1 MNKEPRHMWEE
12 CLQIIKDN
20 ISPEQYNV
28 SFAYVDFFAYKDGKL
43 CLSVPSA
50 FVQEFI
56 ESNYS
61 ELMRKVFTRVFGQR
75 ILLYYKILEVKNPH
89 TDIQISAQNTNGP
102 QITNGV
108 QLRPANQTPDTLVAP
123 RVNDLDSQLRV
134 SYNFDNY
141 IEGESNLLARTVGQ
155 SIAKNP
161 AKTFNPFFV
170 YGPSGCGKTHLV
182 NAIGLRI
189 KELHPNMRVLYLSAH
204 LFTVQYMDAVKQN
217 KVTDFI
223 AFYQT
228 IDTLIID
235 DIHELSGKTGTQQAF
250 FHIFN
255 HLHLNGK
262 QIILTCD
269 RPPIAIAGLE
279 ERLLTRFKWGLQAE
293 IEKPT
298 RLMRFNILNAKVH
311 NEGLR
316 IPENVL
322 NFISEKLNESVR
334 DLEGIIN
341 SLMAYSVVYNCDINM
356 NLLKKIMPKFV
367 DITEKTLSVDD
378 VKRKTC
384 EFFKVK
390 EDVIDSRSRRQPISY
405 IRQLIIYL
413 SSIHTEASQPQIGLN
428 IGGRN
433 HTTVIHSINQIKN
446 LIETDEK
453 TRNDIK
459 EIEKLLAIK

>member
-1 MNKEPRHMWEE
+1 
-12 CLQIIKDN
+12 
-20 ISPEQYNV
+20 
-28 SFAYVDFFAYKDGKL
+28 
-43 CLSVPSA
+43 
-50 FVQEFI
+50 
-56 ESNYS
+56 
-61 ELMRKVFTRVFGQR
+61 
-75 ILLYYKILEVKNPH
+75 
-89 TDIQISAQNTNGP
+89 
-102 QITNGV
+102 
-108 QLRPANQTPDTLVAP
+108 
-123 RVNDLDSQLRV
+123 
-134 SYNFDNY
+134 
-141 IEGESNLLARTVGQ
+141 
-155 SIAKNP
+155 
-161 AKTFNPFFV
+161 
-170 YGPSGCGKTHLV
+170 
-182 NAIGLRI
+182 
-189 KELHPNMRVLYLSAH
+189 
-204 LFTVQYMDAVKQN
+204 
-217 KVTDFI
+217 
-223 AFYQT
+223 
-228 IDTLIID
+228 
-235 DIHELSGKTGTQQAF
+235 
-250 FHIFN
+250 
-255 HLHLNGK
+255 
-262 QIILTCD
+262 
-269 RPPIAIAGLE
+269 
-279 ERLLTRFKWGLQAE
+279 
-293 IEKPT
+293 
-298 RLMRFNILNAKVH
+298 MRFNILNAKVH

-390 EDVIDSRSRRQPISY
+390 EDVIDSRSRKQPISY

>member
-1 MNKEPRHMWEE
+1 MNKDPRHMWEE
-12 CLQIIKDN
+12 CLQIFRDN
-20 ISPEQYNV
+20 ISAEQYNV
-28 SFAYVDFFAYKDGKL
+28 SFAYVDFCAYQDGNL
-43 CLSVPSA
+43 CISVPSD
-50 FVQEFI
+50 FIKDFI
-56 ESNYS
+56 ENNYS
-61 ELMRKVFTRVFGQR
+61 DLMRKTFLRVFECKIR
-75 ILLYYKILEVKNPH
+75 LYYKVLEVKQPK
-89 TDIQISAQNTNGP
+89 TEITVEAPNTNGP
-102 QITNGV
+102 QIKNGSQV
-108 QLRPANQTPDTLVAP
+108 RNANEAPDQLMAPAVA
-123 RVNDLDSQLRV
+123 DLDSQLRI
-134 SYNFDNY
+134 SYNFDNF
-141 IEGESNLLARTVGQ
+141 IEGESNLLARSIGK
-155 SIAKNP
+155 SIAERP

-170 YGPSGCGKTHLV
+170 HGPSGCGKTHLV

-189 KELHPNMRVLYLSAH
+189 KELHPEMRVLYLSAH

-255 HLHLNGK
+255 HLHINGK

-269 RPPIAIAGLE
+269 RSPIQIVGLE

-298 RLMRFNILNAKVH
+298 RTLRYNILNAKVH

-316 IPENVL
+316 IPEKVL
-322 NFISEKLNESVR
+322 SFISEKVNESVR

-341 SLMAYSVVYNCDINM
+341 SLMAHSVVYNCEIDM
-356 NLLKKIMPKFV
+356 KLLQRIMPKFV
-367 DITEKTLSVDD
+367 EIQDKAITIDD

-384 EFFKVK
+384 QYFNVKV
-390 EDVIDSRSRRQPISY
+390 DDIDSRSRKQPISY

-413 SSIHTEASQPQIGLN
+413 SSIHTESSQLQIGLN
-428 IGGRN
+428 VGNRN
-433 HTTVIHSINQIKN
+433 HATVIHSINQIKN
-446 LIETDEK
+446 LVETDEK
-453 TRNDIK
+453 TRIDIN
-459 EIEKLLAIK
+459 EIEKLLSI

>member
-75 ILLYYKILEVKNPH
+75 ILLYYKILEVKNPP
-89 TDIQISAQNTNGP
+89 TDIQVSAQNTNGP
-102 QITNGV
+102 QITNGM
-108 QLRPANQTPDTLVAP
+108 QMRPANQTPDTLVAP

-356 NLLKKIMPKFV
+356 NLLNKIMPKFV

>member
-1 MNKEPRHMWEE
+1 MWEE
-12 CLQIIKDN
+12 CLQIIRDN
-20 ISPEQYNV
+20 ISAEQYNV
-28 SFAYVDFFAYKDGKL
+28 SFAYVDFFAYKDGNL
-43 CLSVPSA
+43 CISVPSD
-50 FVQEFI
+50 FIKDFI

-61 ELMRKVFTRVFGQR
+61 DLMRKTFLRVFGTKIR
-75 ILLYYKILEVKNPH
+75 LYYKVLEVKKPK
-89 TDIQISAQNTNGP
+89 TEVTVEAQTTNGP
-102 QITNGV
+102 QIKNGQQV
-108 QLRPANQTPDTLVAP
+108 RFANESPDLLMAPAVS
-123 RVNDLDSQLRV
+123 DLDSQLCLTY
-134 SYNFDNY
+134 SFDNY
-141 IEGESNLLARTVGQ
+141 IEGKSNLLARSIGQ
-155 SIAKNP
+155 SIAEHP

-170 YGPSGCGKTHLV
+170 HGPSGCGKTHLV

-189 KELHPNMRVLYLSAH
+189 KELHPEMRVLYLSAH

-298 RLMRFNILNAKVH
+298 RSLRFDILSAKVH
-311 NEGLR
+311 HDGLR
-316 IPENVL
+316 IPNTVLEAISENV
-322 NFISEKLNESVR
+322 KDSVR

-341 SLMAYSVVYNCDINM
+341 SLMAFSVTWNCEIDM
-356 NLLKKIMPKFV
+356 KLLQKILPKFV
-367 DITEKTLSVDD
+367 EVRDKKLTVDEIKEKAC
-378 VKRKTC
+378 K
-384 EFFKVK
+384 FFKVNMS
-390 EDVIDSRSRRQPISY
+390 DIDSRCRKQPIAY
-405 IRQLIIYL
+405 IRQLIIYIASEYTE
-413 SSIHTEASQPQIGLN
+413 SSHLQIGLS

-433 HTTVIHSINQIKN
+433 HATVIHSINQIKD
-446 LIETDEK
+446 LVETDEK
-453 TRNDIK
+453 TRSDIH
-459 EIEKLLAIK
+459 EIEKLLAI

>member
-75 ILLYYKILEVKNPH
+75 ILLYYKILEVKNPP
-89 TDIQISAQNTNGP
+89 TDIQVSAQNTNGP
-102 QITNGV
+102 QITNGM
-108 QLRPANQTPDTLVAP
+108 QMRPANQTPDTLVAP

-390 EDVIDSRSRRQPISY
+390 EDVIDSRSRKQPISY

>member
-1 MNKEPRHMWEE
+1 MNNDPRQLWEE
-12 CLQIIKDN
+12 CLYIFKDN
-20 ISPEQYNV
+20 ISPEQYKV
-28 SFAYVDFFAYKDGKL
+28 SFAFAEFCAFKDDCL
-43 CLSVPSA
+43 LLSVPSD
-50 FVQEFI
+50 FIKDFI
-56 ESNYS
+56 ESNYAA
-61 ELMRKVFTRVFGQR
+61 LMSKTFLRVFGR
-75 ILLYYKILEVKNPH
+75 KIKLYYKVLEVKKPKVS
-89 TDIQISAQNTNGP
+89 TTVEAPNTNQP
-102 QITNGV
+102 QIQNV
-108 QLRPANQTPDTLVAP
+108 HPNRPANLSPDTLMAP
-123 RVNDLDSQLRV
+123 AVSDLDSQLRP
-134 SYNFDNY
+134 SYNFDNF
-141 IEGESNLLARTVGQ
+141 IEGKSNLLARTVGN
-155 SIAKNP
+155 SIAEQP

-170 YGPSGCGKTHLV
+170 HGPSGCGKTHLV

-189 KELHPNMRVLYLSAH
+189 KELYPEMRVLYLSAH

-255 HLHLNGK
+255 HLHINGK

-269 RPPIAIAGLE
+269 RPPIAIVGLE

-298 RLMRFNILNAKVH
+298 RNLRFDILNAKVH
-311 NEGLR
+311 KDGLR

-322 NFISEKLNESVR
+322 TAISEKVDESVR

-341 SLMAYSVVYNCDINM
+341 SLMAYSVVWNCEINM
-356 NLLKKIMPKFV
+356 KLLQKIMPKFV
-367 DITEKTLSVDD
+367 EVKERVISLDEIKT
-378 VKRKTC
+378 KAC
-384 EFFKVK
+384 EYFKVK
-390 EDVIDSRSRRQPISY
+390 PEVIDSRSRKQPISY

-413 SSIHTEASQPQIGLN
+413 ASIHTDTPHMQIGLN

-433 HTTVIHSINQIKN
+433 HATVIHSINQVKN
-446 LIETDEK
+446 LIDTDEK
-453 TRNDIK
+453 TREDVK
-459 EIEKLLAIK
+459 EIEKFLAL

>member
-1 MNKEPRHMWEE
+1 MWEE

-75 ILLYYKILEVKNPH
+75 ILLYYKILEVKNPP
-89 TDIQISAQNTNGP
+89 TDIQVSAQNTNGP
-102 QITNGV
+102 QITNGM
-108 QLRPANQTPDTLVAP
+108 QMRPANQTPDTLVAP

-390 EDVIDSRSRRQPISY
+390 EDVIDSRSRKQPISY